1 METLFLFGGF
11 ALFLLCRAPI
21 AIAAGLSAMLYII
34 ITGSLPIALGA
45 LAAFQGL
52 DSFTLLAVPFFVL
65 AGQIMAHGGI
75 AKHLLKL
82 ADALLGSMPGGYAL
96 TTVLASTFFA
106 DLSGSSPAT
115 VAAIGSIMVPAM
127 DKQKYR
133 KDFAAAVCA
142 CAGCLS
148 VIIPPSNPM
157 VVYGVATDSSV
168 GRLFLAG
175 IIPGIMVALSLAI
188 PAYLIS
194 KKNGWKGNLDA
205 TERPTLGTAFRQAI
219 WALLVP
225 VIILGGIYGGIFT
238 PTESAAVACFYAL
251 LVGLF
256 IYKEFTF
263 SGIPRLLRMGLITV
277 VPLMLIVGMAAIFSQ
292 VISLLGVPTAMA
304 RALTSVTENPLLLL
318 LIINAFLLFVGMVME
333 TVAAILLLAPIL
345 LPVVMQLNI
354 DPVHFGIIMIINL
367 AIGFITPPL
376 GVNLFVANSI
386 SKVPSEKIFVAA
398 LPFVFSLMICL
409 ALIII
414 FPQTCLFLP
423 DLAYGK

>member
-1 METLFLFGGF
+1 MEALYLFGGF
-11 ALFLLCRAPI
+11 GIFLLMRVPI
-21 AIAAGLSAMLYII
+21 AVAAGLSATLYILL
-34 ITGSLPIALGA
+34 TGMFPLSLAS

-75 AKHLLKL
+75 AKYLLKL
-82 ADALLGSMPGGYAL
+82 ADAMLGSMPGGYAM

-127 DKQKYR
+127 EKHNYK

-157 VVYGVATDSSV
+157 VVYGVATDTSI

-175 IIPGIMVALSLAI
+175 IVPGIMVALSLAI
-188 PAYLIS
+188 PAYFIS
-194 KKNGWKGNLDA
+194 KKNGWKGNTNA
-205 TERPTLGTAFRQAI
+205 TDREPLGVAFRKSV

-225 VIILGGIYGGIFT
+225 VIIMGGIYGGIFT
-238 PTESAAVACFYAL
+238 PTESAAVACLYAII
-251 LVGLF
+251 VGLF
-256 IYKEFTF
+256 LYKEFGF
-263 SGIPRLLRMGLITV
+263 KDIPRLLRAGAVTI
-277 VPLMLIVGMAAIFSQ
+277 VPLMLIVGMAAVFSQ
-292 VISLLGVPTAMA
+292 VISLLGVPTKMA
-304 RALTSVTENPLLLL
+304 RALQSVTDNPLLLL
-318 LIINAFLLFVGMVME
+318 LIINLFLLFIGMVME
-333 TVAAILLLAPIL
+333 TVAAIVLLAPIL
-345 LPVVMQLNI
+345 MPLVVELGI

-367 AIGFITPPL
+367 AVGFITPPL

-386 SKVPSEKIFVAA
+386 SKVPSEKVFVAA
-398 LPFVFSLMICL
+398 LPFVFSMFICL
-409 ALIII
+409 ALIIV
-414 FPQTCLFLP
+414 FPSTCLFLP
-423 DLAYGK
+423 ELFYGK